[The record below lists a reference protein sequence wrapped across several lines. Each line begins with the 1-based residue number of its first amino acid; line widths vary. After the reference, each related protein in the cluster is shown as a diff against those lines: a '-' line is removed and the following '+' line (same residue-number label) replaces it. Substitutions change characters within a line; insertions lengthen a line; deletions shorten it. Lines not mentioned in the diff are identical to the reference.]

1 MENSILFFNPSLIF
15 ISIKTNISN
24 QIINKMK
31 FRTWIQ
37 LWYLISH
44 KWAGIEL
51 LELDNFL
58 SPHLGPRPQS
68 PQFSSTSSYQI

>member
-1 MENSILFFNPSLIF
+1 M
-15 ISIKTNISN
+15 SN
-24 QIINKMK
+24 QIINKMM

-44 KWAGIEL
+44 KWAGVEL
-51 LELDNFL
+51 RELDNFL

-68 PQFSSTSSYQI
+68 PQSSSTSSYQI